1 MMEENKNVELEQNQ
15 NSDETTVTENLQN
28 IEEVSELQKTEFNED
43 DIDEEFLDI
52 DKEEMKKNYIIISIL
67 YVIVIILSVLLIL
80 GLKNQKDIVK
90 NNINLEAN
98 KGDSK

>member
-1 MMEENKNVELEQNQ
+1 MKDIDTDFTDINKENKYK
-15 NSDETTVTENLQN
+15 
-28 IEEVSELQKTEFNED
+28 IH
-43 DIDEEFLDI
+43 
-52 DKEEMKKNYIIISIL
+52 IIVAIL
-67 YVIVIILSVLLIL
+67 YVVVIILSILLIL